1 MKKPVWQH
9 QKYTGSDALW
19 LFSKVILFLLVHFG
33 AIMVSVAMAVWAGA
47 MAFITTDVKLFGLMI
62 GLGTYMAGMAGRSWL
77 NDLMVTHFFS
87 AYDVSEMA
95 NTIGDNRGPKD
106 P

>member
-19 LFSKVILFLLVHFG
+19 LFSKVILFLLVHL
-33 AIMVSVAMAVWAGA
+33 ATILMSVAMAVWAGA

-77 NDLMVTHFFS
+77 NDLMVERFFS
-87 AYDVSEMA
+87 IHDVKEMGA
-95 NTIGDNRGPKD
+95 VIGDNRGPKD